1 MCLIPPARRAGS
13 SGTRG
18 YLRVAG
24 SIADGGSTDRYQQQ
38 QPRAGLSLSLPP
50 SRPSGPARL
59 FLFSNSA
66 RFSLSAP
73 PRPQQSH
80 PTDCWNSSLSS
91 DLLAGEPFP
100 ESSSVATPLV
110 PAHRSF
116 TRPAA
121 NPCLPC
127 NSAPATLP
135 ANCVSLLD
143 RS

>member
-18 YLRVAG
+18 YLRDAG
-24 SIADGGSTDRYQQQ
+24 PMADGGSTDRYQQHPAAA
-38 QPRAGLSLSLPP
+38 PRWPLPP
-50 SRPSGPARL
+50 SPFRPARL